1 MGLPQQF
8 FLRCPSCYNNFLNLY
23 CYLTCGPQQS
33 NFLMINGTESAP
45 GKKSAV
51 KAVAYFLTKEYAHGM
66 YNSCKDIQ
74 MPSANEKALSVFCGR
89 PAEQCTAEL
98 WLSYMGSTANG
109 HTPFDINFS
118 IGDKNV
124 TIKNTTYS
132 PMNYPTTACN
142 QEYKNRSAC
151 SCQDC
156 EAACAPI
163 PPVPPK
169 PKPCTLLH
177 IDCYYFGFG
186 IACLAFN
193 LFFFIYVIC
202 YNVLVRNSLGVTDSD
217 YSPLEDDEDY
227 NSGVFCVN
235 GHSKKRH
242 RAGSQNQRINIP
254 KVSHADISCLEKTG
268 SWMETLLESF
278 FQAWGTFCARHPVL
292 VIVLGLVV
300 AGGLSAGI
308 SMFQVTTDPV
318 ELWSAKDSRARTE
331 RDYFDSH
338 FGYSMTFVFV
348 MWNSKVL
355 LFVGKYKRLTFR
367 A

>member
-1 MGLPQQF
+1 
-8 FLRCPSCYNNFLNLY
+8 
-23 CYLTCGPQQS
+23 
-33 NFLMINGTESAP
+33 
-45 GKKSAV
+45 
-51 KAVAYFLTKEYAHGM
+51 M

-348 MWNSKVL
+348 MWNSKIL